1 MTTAHRLRHQ
11 AFYYSSDGQLL
22 DTVTRFVEEGLE
34 EGEPAMVALPEPS
47 LGRLRFR
54 LLEREATAWLVDMRE
69 VGRNPACIISAIQDF
84 VDAHPGRRTRMVGE
98 PIWRGRTPRE
108 TAEATRHEALINL
121 AFADAEVSIL
131 CPYDAALDG
140 RAIACSHRTHPELIR
155 DGACSGNPEY
165 AAGELAALDAD
176 PLPHPPDAAATLA
189 PAGDLGEL
197 RRWLHPQFEAAG
209 LIGDRADDLTV
220 AVNEAAGNAILHGG
234 GAANVRVWREPG
246 RIVCEVA
253 DAGRID
259 DPLAG
264 RQRPPAESA
273 NGRGLWLAN
282 QLCDLTELRSGAS
295 GTVLRLHMT
304 VPG

>member
-1 MTTAHRLRHQ
+1 MTTTHRLRHQ
-11 AFYYSSDGQLL
+11 AFYYCSAGQLV
-22 DTVTRFVEEGLE
+22 DAVTRFVEEGLE

-47 LGRLRFR
+47 LGRLRSR
-54 LLEREATAWLVDMRE
+54 LREREATAWLVDMRE

-108 TAEATRHEALINL
+108 AAEATRHEALINL

-155 DGACSGNPEY
+155 DGACADNPEY

-176 PLPHPPDAAATLA
+176 PLPPAPDAAATLS

-234 GAANVRVWREPG
+234 GPADVRRVARARPDRLRGRRRRADRRPARRPAAT
-246 RIVCEVA
+246 
-253 DAGRID
+253 AG
-259 DPLAG
+259 G
-264 RQRPPAESA
+264 VGQRPRAVARATSCAISPNCAPA
-273 NGRGLWLAN
+273 
-282 QLCDLTELRSGAS
+282 
-295 GTVLRLHMT
+295 
-304 VPG
+304 

>member
-47 LGRLRFR
+47 LRRLRFR

-165 AAGELAALDAD
+165 AVGELAALDAD
-176 PLPHPPDAAATLA
+176 PLPHAPDAAATLS

-209 LIGDRADDLTV
+209 LIGDRADVRLIYLKGDETLIARRIATRHEHFMPRSLLHSQFEGLEEPGPDENPIIVSIEPPPRAIV
-220 AVNEAAGNAILHGG
+220 ARILSAMNVVEGAPPQQPLLHSSGG
-234 GAANVRVWREPG
+234 GP
-246 RIVCEVA
+246 
-253 DAGRID
+253 
-259 DPLAG
+259 
-264 RQRPPAESA
+264 
-273 NGRGLWLAN
+273 
-282 QLCDLTELRSGAS
+282 
-295 GTVLRLHMT
+295 
-304 VPG
+304 